1 MNYIRNNRLIKKVI
15 KLFRNLTLKRKL
27 LLLFYVQIII
37 PIVFIGIVAYSKSSI
52 AIKNKCFDYT
62 QDILRLIGI
71 SVESFCND
79 IDSVSMQMLYD
90 NRIYDFLNSDYSK
103 NPLEQYSNAT
113 YIKSVFRDVVF
124 TREGI
129 EGISLMNTNE
139 KFIYFEN
146 SKSNK
151 SIINDVPYDYLYEKA
166 NEAQGSTTWV
176 NYIGED
182 NKEDIYGIRMIYNRD
197 SFKPIGLMVILIEED
212 YLRSIY
218 KDLSPIAYNNIV
230 ILSNDNEVIID
241 NMEVSENIHRM
252 KSRIGSEESNY
263 FIDKSTNSLVSYVT
277 LENPNWKIAYSIS
290 LKILY
295 SEIENLRNGIFLI
308 ILLSIIVLS
317 IISSLTALDIVN
329 PINRLVEAMKNLEE
343 SGKHKYVYI
352 NRNDEIGYLA
362 KTFNTMSYNI
372 DNLVNVNYRE
382 KLTRKE
388 AQLKALQSQI
398 NPHFIFNTLENI
410 NWLAQLNG
418 VNEISITVTS
428 LANLMEASIGKGRKN
443 IYFSEELNYINSFID
458 IFNVRFPDKV
468 TVVRNISEESLNVKI
483 PKLLIEPIVENS
495 LNHGL
500 ERISREG
507 ELMLSSEIYDNHLIV
522 IVYDNGIGMD
532 KDKLNRLISNMDNS
546 DDDRNIC
553 NSIGLLNVNKR
564 IKLFYGEEYGL
575 NIESEKDKF
584 TKVTVKI
591 PINNMNGGE

>member
-52 AIKNKCFDYT
+52 
-62 QDILRLIGI
+62 
-71 SVESFCND
+71 
-79 IDSVSMQMLYD
+79 
-90 NRIYDFLNSDYSK
+90 
-103 NPLEQYSNAT
+103 
-113 YIKSVFRDVVF
+113 
-124 TREGI
+124 
-129 EGISLMNTNE
+129 
-139 KFIYFEN
+139 
-146 SKSNK
+146 
-151 SIINDVPYDYLYEKA
+151 
-166 NEAQGSTTWV
+166 
-176 NYIGED
+176 
-182 NKEDIYGIRMIYNRD
+182 
-197 SFKPIGLMVILIEED
+197 
-212 YLRSIY
+212 
-218 KDLSPIAYNNIV
+218 
-230 ILSNDNEVIID
+230 NDNEVIID